1 MAKRKIV
8 VPSISSLAGTRAR
21 ALERQ
26 IEDAQGFIPLKI
38 QRLKYLDIAGKF
50 LFFCFSDDARPRG
63 QYQYFIPGTV
73 HEGINRKQPLDLV
86 LYSQPG

>member
-26 IEDAQGFIPLKI
+26 IEDAQGFIPLKFSD
-38 QRLKYLDIAGKF
+38 RLKYRGKVFVF
-50 LFFCFSDDARPRG
+50 LLF
-63 QYQYFIPGTV
+63 
-73 HEGINRKQPLDLV
+73 
-86 LYSQPG
+86 